1 MRDPLASRTPG
12 VARRT
17 RCREGGGSANAVQ
30 EGKREPLPIPERA
43 NVHKVSSKEVLCERR
58 EMGLMVGQRD
68 LYDLAERNP
77 KLNRTGLFEFVSG
90 WGKKSVEKKAKGYG
104 LTILKGG
111 FIGRGKEYRLIGW
124 KKE

>member
-1 MRDPLASRTPG
+1 
-12 VARRT
+12 
-17 RCREGGGSANAVQ
+17 
-30 EGKREPLPIPERA
+30 
-43 NVHKVSSKEVLCERR
+43 
-58 EMGLMVGQRD
+58 MGLMVGQRD